1 VSWIDYWN
9 ADTTIY
15 ANARHKQVHYQTL
28 AADLIALIPTPTARI
43 LDFGCGEALSAS
55 DLAAACGSLVL
66 SDGAPNVRTLLAARH
81 ASQPKITVAAPSDLE
96 ALPNASFDVIVANS
110 VVQYL
115 TRADLAAL
123 LPLWHRLLAPG
134 GHLILGDIVP
144 PSVGP
149 ISDAAALLKF
159 GAANGFAF
167 AAGVGLVKTFFSDY
181 RKIRTELGLLRFE
194 EAEILALVR
203 SHEFHA
209 KRRPENIG
217 HNQNRMTIDATA
229 LH

>member
-15 ANARHKQVHYQTL
+15 ANARHKQVHFKTL
-28 AADLIALIPTPTARI
+28 AADLIALVPSPSARV
-43 LDFGCGEALSAS
+43 LDFGCGEALSAT
-55 DLAAACGSLVL
+55 DLATACGSLVL
-66 SDGAPNVRTLLAARH
+66 SDGASNVRNLLAARH
-81 ASQPKITVAAPSDLE
+81 ASQPKITVATPADLE
-96 ALPNASFDVIVANS
+96 FLPDGAFDLIIANS

-115 TRADLAAL
+115 SIADLAAL
-123 LPLWHRLLAPG
+123 LPLWHRLLAPS
-134 GHLILGDIVP
+134 GHLILGDIIP

-149 ISDAAALLKF
+149 LSDAAALLQF
-159 GAANGFAF
+159 GAANGFAI
-167 AAGVGLVKTFFSDY
+167 AAGTGLVKTFFSNY
-181 RKIRTELGLLRFE
+181 RKIRSELGLLRFE

-203 SHEFHA
+203 SHNFNA
-209 KRRPENIG
+209 QRRPENIG

>member
-15 ANARHKQVHYQTL
+15 ANARHKQVHFQTL
-28 AADLIALIPTPTARI
+28 ATDLIALVPSPTARV
-43 LDFGCGEALSAS
+43 LDFGCGEALSAA
-55 DLAAACGSLVL
+55 DLATACGTLTL
-66 SDGAPNVRTLLAARH
+66 SDSAPSVRARLAERH
-81 ASQPKITVAAPSDLE
+81 ASQSKITVASPADLE
-96 ALPNASFDVIVANS
+96 SLPNGSFDLIIANS

-115 TRADLAAL
+115 TPIDLAAL

-134 GHLILGDIVP
+134 SHLILGDIIP

-159 GAANGFAF
+159 GAANGFAI
-167 AAGVGLVKTFFSDY
+167 AAGTGLVKTFFSDY
-181 RKIRTELGLLRFE
+181 RKIRSELGLLRFE

-203 SHEFHA
+203 SHNFNA
-209 KRRPENIG
+209 QRRPENIG